1 MRYLVSS
8 SILILWINILTRR
21 LNVSLDFVIFSSLP
35 KVHVAGAQIVDSY
48 SLMFILFLSEM
59 RCL

>member
-8 SILILWINILTRR
+8 SMLILWINILTQR

-35 KVHVAGAQIVDSY
+35 KIHVAGAQIVDLY
-48 SLMFILFLSEM
+48 SLMFILFF
-59 RCL
+59 